1 MQRINRG
8 VTATKQLGKLPDIA
22 AAITACRVQCE
33 QNGLPFHVDALAAAL
48 GVPYETMMR
57 YAAGSGEI
65 GRMLKAAVQECTAS
79 VVGCALTADPK
90 SHSLWMFYL
99 RNRAGFMDKGD
110 KREIVCEAPV
120 QFIGEERIG

>member
-1 MQRINRG
+1 MQRINRE
-8 VTATKQLGKLPDIA
+8 VTATKQLGKLMDIA
-22 AAITACRVQCE
+22 AAIDACRLQCQ
-33 QNGLPFHVDALAAAL
+33 QNDQPFHVDALAAAL

-57 YAAGSGEI
+57 YAAGPGEI

-79 VVGCALTADPK
+79 VVGCALAADPK

-110 KREIVCEAPV
+110 KRESLCEPPV
-120 QFIGEERIG
+120 QFVGEERIG